1 MGWHPSKAGMLG
13 KKEFE
18 GVKGKEGEG
27 QGMVEWKGGG
37 MREVINARARAS
49 LKEEPFT
56 TNYQLP
62 MYI

>member
-1 MGWHPSKAGMLG
+1 MAPFKGRDAGE
-13 KKEFE
+13 KEFE

-37 MREVINARARAS
+37 MREVINARAGAS